1 MKLTAKVKLK
11 PTDEQREYLERTLTT
26 ANKAANYISD
36 VAWDTQVFSQFKLHK
51 LVYKDVRSMF
61 NLSSQVTVRAISKVC
76 EAYKLDK
83 EVKRTFKPYGSIAY
97 DDRILTWY
105 PDINM
110 VNIWT
115 LEGRQKIDFIAG
127 DKQFQLLKFQR
138 GQSNLVKIGSKWY
151 LYAVCE
157 IDDSDEIDPDSAL
170 EIDLGIVEIASD
182 SDGEKFS
189 GSKMNSIRKRRRRQ
203 RKRLQKKGTRSAKR
217 VLRRLFKRERNF
229 AKNTN
234 HVISKRIVEKAKRT
248 NRAIAIENLK
258 GIRSRIRVRKSQ
270 RATLHSWSFYDLIEK
285 IKYKAKLAGVPV
297 IEVNPRNTSKTCS
310 KCGHCSKSN
319 RKSQSN
325 FLCVQCGFS
334 ENADVNAARN
344 ISVLG
349 WAVINQPDESRSLQA
364 RTSQVIDNAHS

>member
-26 ANKAANYISD
+26 ANEAANYISG
-36 VAWDTQVFSQFKLHK
+36 VAWDVQVFSQFKLHN
-51 LVYKDVRSMF
+51 LVYYDIRNLF
-61 NLSSQVTVRAISKVC
+61 NLSSQVTVRVISKVC
-76 EAYKLDK
+76 DAYKLDK
-83 EVKRTFKPYGSIAY
+83 EVRRTFKPYGSIAY
-97 DDRILTWY
+97 DDRVLTWY
-105 PDINM
+105 PNTKM

-115 LEGRQKIDFIAG
+115 LEGRQKIDFVAG
-127 DKQFQLLKFQR
+127 DKQHQLLKFQR
-138 GQSNLVKIGSKWY
+138 GQSDLVKIGSKWY
-151 LYAVCE
+151 LYTVCE
-157 IDDSDEIDPDSAL
+157 IDDPDEIDPDSVL
-170 EIDLGIVEIASD
+170 GIDLGIIEIASD
-182 SDGEKFS
+182 SDGEQFS

-217 VLRRLFKRERNF
+217 VLRRLSRRERNF

-234 HVISKRIVEKAKRT
+234 HVVSKRIVEKAKRT

-258 GIRSRIRVRKSQ
+258 GIKSRIRARKSQ
-270 RATLHSWSFYDLIEK
+270 KATLHSWSFYDLIEK
-285 IKYKAKLAGVPV
+285 IKYKAKLAGIPV

-334 ENADVNAARN
+334 ENADVNAAQN

-349 WAVINQPDESRSLQA
+349 WAVINQPYESRSL
-364 RTSQVIDNAHS
+364 